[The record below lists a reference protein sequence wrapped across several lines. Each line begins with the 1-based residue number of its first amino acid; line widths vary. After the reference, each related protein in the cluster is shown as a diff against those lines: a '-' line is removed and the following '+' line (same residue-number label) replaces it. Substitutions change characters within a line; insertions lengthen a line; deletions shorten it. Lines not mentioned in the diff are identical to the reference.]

1 MKQPLYQ
8 QIIDYLQNEIDS
20 GRLPVGAQVPTEKEL
35 SAQFNVSRITS
46 KRALTELETQGVIQR
61 HQGKGSFVQAPK
73 HPLHT
78 SLNKVLFLLP
88 FADDLSV
95 GNFYSGLAP
104 TIQAAG
110 LEVFMTSPN
119 FLREKNAADIVNEF
133 AGLVYYAATSKTTS
147 TYCSSWL

>member
-78 SLNKVLFLLP
+78 SLNKVLF
-88 FADDLSV
+88 FIAFCRRFISRK
-95 GNFYSGLAP
+95 
-104 TIQAAG
+104 
-110 LEVFMTSPN
+110 
-119 FLREKNAADIVNEF
+119 FL
-133 AGLVYYAATSKTTS
+133 
-147 TYCSSWL
+147 

>member
-61 HQGKGSFVQAPK
+61 HQGKGSFVAG
-73 HPLHT
+73 
-78 SLNKVLFLLP
+78 
-88 FADDLSV
+88 
-95 GNFYSGLAP
+95 GN
-104 TIQAAG
+104 
-110 LEVFMTSPN
+110 LEL
-119 FLREKNAADIVNEF
+119 LREERLRHVEALLQEALDSAET
-133 AGLVYYAATSKTTS
+133 AGISLPELHDMLDTLAES
-147 TYCSSWL
+147 